1 MHSPESL
8 DTSVSLISLT
18 RKLQTEIIL
27 GTYTARVHTRISRYP
42 WARLWYLCRAL
53 DSDGSGHL
61 VLPLPV
67 IQTFLGCSIKS
78 VYRWRQQAKKVGA
91 FRSFN
96 IKTGEIW
103 LGSMFTVC
111 HNMNL
116 KYWGAVGVA
125 TLGQVLTQL
134 RSLTTGIITQK
145 FQQRSRYAA
154 NSQLKPEYRKS
165 YGAPHPNEL
174 IKDNGQS
181 SLKSAAGEVPCVLHI
196 SSSRVFVSKNFTHYG
211 TSQQAISCELGVH
224 TRTVRRHQRALGMHR
239 RQLCQTK
246 IEYHQLNHAW
256 ENDAPECWAFTGT
269 KTDIGYQVLGDAI
282 AFSDGI
288 PLGAKKKRV
297 NSYRIRADEFDG
309 RFFKVGGKVFM
320 NRCNLYREDLTLAAM
335 TAARRKYRT
344 RIKWHSDTFEKIE
357 PSGVADVLKGCPQS
371 TEI

>member
-1 MHSPESL
+1 MFRP
-8 DTSVSLISLT
+8 VSLTVL
-18 RKLQTEIIL
+18 KAQTEIIL
-27 GTYTARVHTRISRYP
+27 GTYDVRVHTRISREP

-53 DSDGSGHL
+53 DRDGSGHL

-67 IQTFLGCSIKS
+67 IQSFLSCSDKS

-91 FRSFN
+91 FRHFN

-111 HNMNL
+111 QNMNL
-116 KYWGAVGVA
+116 RYWGAVGVVS
-125 TLGQVLTQL
+125 LGEVLTRL
-134 RSLTTGIITQK
+134 RSLTTGIVTQK

-154 NSQLKPEYRKS
+154 NSQLKPEYRKF

-174 IKDNGQS
+174 IEDKGQS

-211 TSQQAISCELGVH
+211 TSQHAISCELGIH
-224 TRTVRRHQRALGMHR
+224 TRTVRRHQRSLGMCR
-239 RQLCQTK
+239 RQLCQAK
-246 IEYHQLNHAW
+246 IEYHQLKNALEH
-256 ENDAPECWAFTGT
+256 DAPECWAYTGD

-282 AFSDGI
+282 AFSDGV
-288 PLGAKKKRV
+288 PQGAKKKRV
-297 NSYRIRADEFDG
+297 NSYRISKAEFDG

-320 NRCNLYREDLTLAAM
+320 NRCNLYREDFTLAAM

-344 RIKWHSDTFEKIE
+344 RIKWHSDTFQKNE
-357 PSGVADVLKGCPQS
+357 PAGVADVLKECPHQPRY
-371 TEI
+371 EGHF